1 MNPNLIVVLSRPE
14 IADNIGSVARCM
26 LAFGL
31 EDLRL
36 VGIDPIKDDSRAFI
50 SARTG
55 DVIIHKARYFD
66 TLPEAI
72 ADCRQAFGF
81 TRRIRDKS
89 QTLTD
94 LNEIAADFE
103 SMKTALVFGCESQG
117 LDQDE
122 ILHMTH
128 LVSMALPDVESSL
141 NLSHAVA
148 IALYALVKPDR
159 RADPEMPERAT
170 LEESR
175 RVLGNALEIL
185 DQNGFL
191 ARGGKEAARIEKVRI
206 LWQRLQPTQR
216 ELDFISG
223 ALRALVEKVET

>member
-1 MNPNLIVVLSRPE
+1 
-14 IADNIGSVARCM
+14 M

-31 EDLRL
+31 DDLRL
-36 VGIDPIKDDSRAFI
+36 VGIDPITDDSRAFI

-72 ADCRQAFGF
+72 ADCRQAYGF
-81 TRRIRDKS
+81 TRRVRDKS
-89 QTLTD
+89 QTLVD
-94 LNEIAADFE
+94 LNDAATGFE
-103 SMKTALVFGCESQG
+103 AVKTALVFGCESQG
-117 LDQDE
+117 LSQDE
-122 ILHMTH
+122 VMHMTH
-128 LVSMALPDVESSL
+128 LVRMALSDVESSL

-159 RADPEMPERAT
+159 QTDSETPERAT

-185 DQNGFL
+185 DRNGFL
-191 ARGGKEAARIEKVRI
+191 ARGNKEAARIEKVRI

-216 ELDFISG
+216 ELDFLSG
-223 ALRALVEKVET
+223 ALRALVEKVEKHEVEA